1 MASRQN
7 TLALLTASLA
17 LGWAGVYA
25 DRTVLYPMLRAIGK
39 DFHLTATTVGV
50 ASGLYF
56 LLYVAMQI
64 PSGMTGDRFGLR
76 RVLIGMYFASGAGML
91 IVGLLATNFTV
102 LLVGVAIVGAGAGV
116 YYTIAYAIALHAVPN
131 DQRGKVS
138 GVINSGMS
146 IGLMLGLGVA
156 GPLYTLSHSWRLPFV
171 ALGLPTLLIPLTFL
185 RAIPGDLHEVSH
197 LASVPW
203 RRLLTDRDLM
213 SLNLASFASLYGF
226 WVVIT
231 WGPTFLQS
239 ERGFHVSASGFY
251 VAAVALAALPASLT
265 AGHLSD
271 SWGRK
276 RLSFILIPLATL
288 SLIGVATVRSDALL
302 LLALVLYGITGK
314 LAWDPVAIAWF
325 GDCAAQKYRRNMGAA
340 MGIYSVAGMSSAI
353 FAPLISGALRDATGS
368 FAPALYLGAGIVASG
383 LIFCAMCRE
392 RQRKETAPP
401 PILPEPVG

>member
-1 MASRQN
+1 VKQRGS
-7 TLALLTASLA
+7 LALLTGSLA

-25 DRTVLYPMLRAIGK
+25 DRTVLYPMLRVIGK
-39 DFHLTATTVGV
+39 DFQLTATTVGL

-64 PSGMTGDRFGLR
+64 PSGIIGDRFGLR
-76 RVLIGMYFASGAGML
+76 PVLVTMYFASALGML

-102 LLVGVAIVGAGAGV
+102 LLVGVAVVGAGAGV

-146 IGLMLGLGVA
+146 FGLILGMGIA
-156 GPLYTLSHSWRLPFV
+156 GPLYSFSHSWRVPFV
-171 ALGLPTLLIPLTFL
+171 VLGLPTLAIPFIFL
-185 RAIPGDLHEVSH
+185 RAIPVDTQERSR

-203 RRLLTDRDLM
+203 RLLLTDRDLM

-251 VAAVALAALPASLT
+251 VAAVALAALPAGLVT
-265 AGHLSD
+265 GRLSD
-271 SWGRK
+271 RWGRK

-288 SLIGVATVRSDALL
+288 SLIAVASVKSDVLL
-302 LLALVLYGITGK
+302 LLALAMYGMTGK

-325 GDCAAQKYRRNMGAA
+325 GDCAAQKYRQSIGAA

-368 FAPALYLGAGIVASG
+368 FAPALYLGAAVVASG
-383 LIFCAMCRE
+383 FIFCAICRE
-392 RQRKETAPP
+392 RRLQNATAPTVAR
-401 PILPEPVG
+401 EAVG